1 MKFWLSMIKSR
12 FLKAIFKSN
21 EYNFRNINLYSF
33 TASITRWTTTTRSTS
48 IIARYIN
55 RRRNNVKDSHVGHG
69 MIRINYYTTTI
80 YFSSK
85 QKREKENEKK
95 GYKGKKFCCTWNF
108 ISSSLHFSFDRVSVF
123 SFNSFDICYISKKI
137 NQTKIN

>member
-33 TASITRWTTTTRSTS
+33 TANITQWTTTTRSIS

-55 RRRNNVKDSHVGHG
+55 RRRNNLKDLYVGHV

-85 QKREKENEKK
+85 PKREKENEKK
-95 GYKGKKFCCTWNF
+95 GYFVAYEIPFLHRF
-108 ISSSLHFSFDRVSVF
+108 IYLSIVYVFFLLIFSLIFV
-123 SFNSFDICYISKKI
+123 ISKI
-137 NQTKIN
+137 NWKQNQPN

>member
-95 GYKGKKFCCTWNF
+95 GYQILLHMKFHFF
-108 ISSSLHFSFDRVSVF
+108 IASFQFWSVF
-123 SFNSFDICYISKKI
+123 SFNSFDICYMSKKI